1 MEEQSYSSNDQTWD
15 EAFVDQSGAGKPVDL
30 ESRARKYCGYKP
42 EEEPS
47 VDQSGA
53 KSTAEFI
60 SHAWKY
66 CGYNPNEELFV
77 SQGPSVNQGR
87 PADQGHFYH
96 QGNFHDRGNFLDRGH
111 PVNQRR
117 SPEEENFYTQG
128 YPPEPA
134 PFHSQES
141 PSKPVTFQW
150 ELTPATPPAAPSP
163 PNQEYFREPRHFG
176 SQEYSQAQQNADNA
190 ESFNNPGYLPGHHS
204 GNLQL
209 PRNRRPHRHGRQ
221 GRKRHF

>member
-15 EAFVDQSGAGKPVDL
+15 EAFVDQSGAEKPVDL

-53 KSTAEFI
+53 KSTTAELI

-77 SQGPSVNQGR
+77 SQGR

-96 QGNFHDRGNFLDRGH
+96 QGN

-117 SPEEENFYTQG
+117 SPEEGSFYTQG

-150 ELTPATPPAAPSP
+150 KLTPASPPAAPSP
-163 PNQEYFREPRHFG
+163 PNQEYFRKPRHFG

-190 ESFNNPGYLPGHHS
+190 ESFNNPGHLPGHHS

-221 GRKRHF
+221 GRKRHI